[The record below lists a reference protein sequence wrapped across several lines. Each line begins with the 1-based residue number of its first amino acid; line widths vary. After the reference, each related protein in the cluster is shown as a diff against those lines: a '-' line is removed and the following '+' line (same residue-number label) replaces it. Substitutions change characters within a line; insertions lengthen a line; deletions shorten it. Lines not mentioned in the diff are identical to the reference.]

1 MQKLNNLE
9 GCVIPTA
16 VGGKGADKEINL
28 GLVFHCQ
35 FLTVEFMMRQQGE
48 WKLDVR
54 DRRTDR
60 EREQN
65 RRRGG
70 RERQKSPETREGEEE
85 RDAARTRHESLGAL
99 VAGRSAELTDS
110 LISFP
115 ADNETNSSRF
125 EQRLAG
131 EQTLP

>member
-1 MQKLNNLE
+1 MCDPYGGWREARRQRNKSSTCLSLSVSHC
-9 GCVIPTA
+9 GIYDAPTR
-16 VGGKGADKEINL
+16 
-28 GLVFHCQ
+28 
-35 FLTVEFMMRQQGE
+35 TVETGRERQ
-48 WKLDVR
+48 
-54 DRRTDR
+54 TDR
-60 EREQN
+60 EREKN

-85 RDAARTRHESLGAL
+85 RDAARTRHESLGGL

-125 EQRLAG
+125 EPRLAG